1 MIHTNEPEQ
10 RSAAVYSA
18 LLDTT
23 QCLNSKHEHLTFALC
38 PHWTGLLQR
47 VNLGTVT
54 AIVSVWVV
62 MLGISRLGEL
72 IKAQDLQRNSIVTTD
87 LPLEAVT
94 VSHQLIFQIHL
105 I

>member
-38 PHWTGLLQR
+38 PYWTGLLQR
-47 VNLGTVT
+47 VNLATVT
-54 AIVSVWVV
+54 AIVSECVGGGGGDQQVRRAYQ
-62 MLGISRLGEL
+62 GPGSPEKFYCHR
-72 IKAQDLQRNSIVTTD
+72 
-87 LPLEAVT
+87 
-94 VSHQLIFQIHL
+94 
-105 I
+105 